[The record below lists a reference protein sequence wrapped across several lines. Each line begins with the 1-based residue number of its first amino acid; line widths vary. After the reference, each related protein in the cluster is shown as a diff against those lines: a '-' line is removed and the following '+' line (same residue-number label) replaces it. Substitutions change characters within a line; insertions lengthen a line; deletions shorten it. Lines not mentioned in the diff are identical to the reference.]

1 MRHVLFVTSQLLYG
15 TLPDGFYPEKAATNE
30 SKITSQV
37 RCACIGLWESCFPF
51 FFKSNNMFDSLE
63 AFLRV
68 ENDMIQTSSYP
79 FWLNLLINRASRYI
93 SQSLGVLLRYDV
105 KDIMRTRSDGDSG
118 TGTPISDDQAKGITR
133 FLLMQH
139 DHRCI
144 YVIVTLG
151 YYY

>member
-1 MRHVLFVTSQLLYG
+1 MAHFLMDSIQKKRQQMNQKSLLKFDVHVLDCG
-15 TLPDGFYPEKAATNE
+15 
-30 SKITSQV
+30 
-37 RCACIGLWESCFPF
+37 ESCFPF

-133 FLLMQH
+133 FLLKQH